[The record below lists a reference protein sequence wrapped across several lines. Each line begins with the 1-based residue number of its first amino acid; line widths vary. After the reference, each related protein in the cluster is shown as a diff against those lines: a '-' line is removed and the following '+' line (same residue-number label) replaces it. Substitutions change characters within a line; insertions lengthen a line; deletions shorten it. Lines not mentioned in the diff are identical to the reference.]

1 MSSHELRALLD
12 GVPDTREL
20 VLRRQPTWSAAYDA
34 WRDAAED
41 AGRAYGAWVETHTAD
56 AWTAYVAA
64 QDRADAAQDAL
75 AVSPAGA
82 SGRAPAARS

>member
-1 MSSHELRALLD
+1 MSSHDLRVLLD

-20 VLRRQPTWSAAYDA
+20 VLRRAPTWSATYDA

-41 AGRAYGAWVETHTAD
+41 AGSAYGEWLRVRSAG

-82 SGRAPAARS
+82 AGPAPAARS

>member
-1 MSSHELRALLD
+1 MSGHDLKILLD

-20 VLRRQPTWSAAYDA
+20 VLRRAPTWSATYDA
-34 WRDAAED
+34 WRDAADD
-41 AGRAYGAWVETHTAD
+41 AGLAYGAWLLDRTAD

-64 QDRADAAQDAL
+64 QDRANAAQDAL

-82 SGRAPAARS
+82 SGRAPAGRS